1 MHSKAGSPSAARSPS
16 AMTEPCEP
24 HPADRRDLIRERNA
38 PTLVPRRAEHH
49 PLVADDEWERPERLS
64 HRDMRQVYNRRDT
77 GGAGGL
83 CAEGSL
89 SRLNTGCIRV
99 RTEGKATSETRRV
112 DVACESRTQCWAVL

>member
-1 MHSKAGSPSAARSPS
+1 
-16 AMTEPCEP
+16 MTEPCEP

-77 GGAGGL
+77 GGAGGVECGRKPL
-83 CAEGSL
+83 KIEHRMHKSAHGRQGDERDQASGCSL
-89 SRLNTGCIRV
+89 
-99 RTEGKATSETRRV
+99 
-112 DVACESRTQCWAVL
+112 